1 MLGFIDDKTPM
12 KTCPCSQA
20 LPAAARFR
28 ATVIPSAVG
37 SIHTSTLLSAWTF
50 ALKRRIASVILSV
63 ASGLITCGTGQDIS
77 GRGSVGVASPW
88 THLSLPQHVVNAHY
102 TCDRS
107 IDRSMHKPS
116 LRAQQT
122 RGGFGAQ
129 KLVSLCGGYVVVPL
143 LCDVRTSGA
152 QQLQHQLVVGVILK
166 LVCVDK
172 TKVKALCITCCQH
185 RPQRF
190 ICRPHPQVNA
200 LVHTLRH
207 VDRHHRH

>member
-1 MLGFIDDKTPM
+1 VGRGQSKHWAATILCSYGSRCEGFWTQRHRLLMLGFIDDKTPM

-63 ASGLITCGTGQDIS
+63 ASGLITCGTEDIS
-77 GRGSVGVASPW
+77 GKGSVGVASPW

-107 IDRSMHKPS
+107 IDRSID
-116 LRAQQT
+116 AQ
-122 RGGFGAQ
+122 
-129 KLVSLCGGYVVVPL
+129 
-143 LCDVRTSGA
+143 
-152 QQLQHQLVVGVILK
+152 
-166 LVCVDK
+166 
-172 TKVKALCITCCQH
+172 
-185 RPQRF
+185 
-190 ICRPHPQVNA
+190 A
-200 LVHTLRH
+200 LVTCAANARRLRRTKTGIIMRW
-207 VDRHHRH
+207 VRCCAVAL